1 MVYNLNDLP
10 LTLRVEEVA
19 EILRIGR
26 GSAYELIRCGKLHA
40 IRMGRRILVPRSS
53 LESFWQ
59 TPLKRQLP
67 QAMPAGVT
75 FRGRLRYEKK
85 CKWKRLCAENFRCTG
100 R

>member
-40 IRMGRRILVPRSS
+40 IRMGRRILVPRS
-53 LESFWQ
+53 
-59 TPLKRQLP
+59 
-67 QAMPAGVT
+67 A
-75 FRGRLRYEKK
+75 
-85 CKWKRLCAENFRCTG
+85 
-100 R
+100 

>member
-26 GSAYELIRCGKLHA
+26 GSAYELIRCGRLHA

-53 LESFWQ
+53 LESFL
-59 TPLKRQLP
+59 TN
-67 QAMPAGVT
+67 AV
-75 FRGRLRYEKK
+75 
-85 CKWKRLCAENFRCTG
+85 
-100 R
+100 

>member
-1 MVYNLNDLP
+1 MHPEMPSIHEIRIPIEFIKDEIIMVNNLNDLP

-53 LESFWQ
+53 LESF
-59 TPLKRQLP
+59 L
-67 QAMPAGVT
+67 
-75 FRGRLRYEKK
+75 
-85 CKWKRLCAENFRCTG
+85 ENAA
-100 R
+100 

>member
-26 GSAYELIRCGKLHA
+26 GSAYELIRCGRLHA

-53 LESFWQ
+53 LESF
-59 TPLKRQLP
+59 
-67 QAMPAGVT
+67 
-75 FRGRLRYEKK
+75 
-85 CKWKRLCAENFRCTG
+85 
-100 R
+100 

>member
-26 GSAYELIRCGKLHA
+26 GSAYELIRCGRLHA

-53 LESFWQ
+53 LESFFD
-59 TPLKRQLP
+59 KR
-67 QAMPAGVT
+67 
-75 FRGRLRYEKK
+75 RISDSSRRHCLRE
-85 CKWKRLCAENFRCTG
+85 
-100 R
+100 

>member
-40 IRMGRRILVPRSS
+40 IRMGRRILVALFSGIFFGKRRLNDSS
-53 LESFWQ
+53 R
-59 TPLKRQLP
+59 RQC
-67 QAMPAGVT
+67 
-75 FRGRLRYEKK
+75 LRE
-85 CKWKRLCAENFRCTG
+85 
-100 R
+100 